1 MIIQLYGEWTGRSDT
16 VAGYEKAVA
25 GCPSLAY
32 RHREHVA
39 AGGRKFE
46 HTMVDKGLALY
57 IDVPHHLLGFDDSGA
72 RGIAEIKPNN
82 WDGGFL
88 TFEVGGG
95 RHWTDGLVTAPES
108 VLWQAIHAYW
118 SVKVP
123 EYEGASARER
133 QAYRRGRLPSAT
145 KGVPTIEDLSG
156 LIDYNRCRQ
165 SGPVLVAKGWS
176 MEFEEPDGRGEELPF
191 LVALSDPLRHPA
203 PLTGPYGSGG
213 DRDETARLERIR
225 NQDSPMRMGRRRW
238 PRPGRRG
245 RPPRGHAFD
254 HGRIDPGRS
263 LAR

>member
-16 VAGYEKAVA
+16 VTGYEQAVA
-25 GCPSLAY
+25 GCPELAD
-32 RHREHVA
+32 RHKEYVTS
-39 AGGRKFE
+39 GRRRFE
-46 HTMVDKGLALY
+46 RAMLDKGLALY

-72 RGIAEIKPNN
+72 RGIAEIRPNS

-88 TFEVGGG
+88 NFEVGGG

-123 EYEGASARER
+123 AYEGASAQER
-133 QAYRRGRLPSAT
+133 QAYRRGRLPSEA

-156 LIDYNRCRQ
+156 LIDYTRCEQ
-165 SGPVLVAKGWS
+165 SGPVLVVKGWN
-176 MEFEEPDGRGEELPF
+176 MEFEHPDSRDEELPF
-191 LVALSDPLRHPA
+191 LVALSDPLRHPV

-225 NQDSPMRMGRRRW
+225 NQDSPMRMGRRRRPRRARR
-238 PRPGRRG
+238 PRPPGGRT
-245 RPPRGHAFD
+245 PAPE
-254 HGRIDPGRS
+254 RITPSPS
-263 LAR
+263 LTR